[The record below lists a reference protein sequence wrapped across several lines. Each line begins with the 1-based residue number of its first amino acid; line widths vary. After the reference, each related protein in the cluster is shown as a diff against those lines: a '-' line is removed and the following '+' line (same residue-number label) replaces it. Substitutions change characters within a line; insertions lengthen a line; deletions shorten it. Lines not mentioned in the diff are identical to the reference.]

1 MSFNL
6 LLSSLYAFKLDYLK
20 IYKEFKEFAIKG
32 NMFDMAV
39 GIIIGTAFSKVVSS
53 LVQDIIMPPIGVLLG
68 KLKFENLAFV
78 LQLQELDASGKMI
91 QEEVV
96 LRYGAL
102 IQLTI
107 DFIVIAFAMFVVIK
121 VFNSVS
127 KKAENEKD
135 TSQVTPKNVELL
147 SEIKE
152 K

>member
-1 MSFNL
+1 M
-6 LLSSLYAFKLDYLK
+6 K

-68 KLKFENLAFV
+68 KVNFENLV
-78 LQLQELDASGKMI
+78 IILQPQKLNASGKMI
-91 QEEVV
+91 QEQVV
-96 LRYGAL
+96 LQYGSF

-107 DFIVIAFAMFVVIK
+107 DFLVIAFAMFVVIK
-121 VFNSVS
+121 VFNRIR

-135 TSQVTPKNVELL
+135 KSEATPKNVELL
-147 SEIKE
+147 SEIRDLLKE
-152 K
+152 SKSD